1 MGVLQ
6 SITMKIVLLL
16 VGFFAIVLAEHV
28 EKDFGAFKKQYNKK
42 YQTIPEDIYRQE
54 VFEENV
60 DYINQHNLEAEQGLH
75 TFTLGLNEY
84 ADLSTKEWKMFLLG
98 LQTDHYKPEDSIEE
112 DSSDEALPES
122 VDWRTEGYVTDIK
135 NQGHC

>member
-1 MGVLQ
+1 
-6 SITMKIVLLL
+6 MKTFLLIV
-16 VGFFAIVLAEHV
+16 GCFAIVLAEHV
-28 EKDFGAFKKQYNKK
+28 EKDFGAFKAKYNKK

-84 ADLSTKEWKMFLLG
+84 ADLSTKEWKMLLLG
-98 LQTDHYKPEDSIEE
+98 EDVYRTVESDGTRE
-112 DSSDEALPES
+112 DLLDNDPPDS
-122 VDWRTEGYVTDIK
+122 VDWRSEGYVTDVK
-135 NQGHC
+135 N